1 MNIKTFLV
9 LAFASELLAGC
20 AASMHPDFQNVYYKY
35 EITQQQINSVISQ
48 FTNQG
53 MVNARVT
60 LDALGRLELAGS
72 YVNEQEVEKAF
83 EIARRVVGEKAVSN
97 VSPKQIGRRQWEI
110 SATEGLAK
118 FVEQLAK
125 KFKMSVHL
133 EQKDAE
139 IQIAVANTGVDGVE
153 QFVSGSIEPTSN
165 AAEFYKQM
173 ATKIAQSAAEKT
185 AKKRILIVGHTDD
198 TGDSESNASLA
209 ERRARSIG
217 KIFETA
223 NISGNRIF
231 YQGAGEVFPIGDNR
245 TEEGR
250 AKNRRVEIVDLS
262 EEEKLADYLAE
273 RRPNLSNYRPVSLP
287 RVGNAQNVKK
297 IGSVEPSATHRKP
310 IVATPM
316 PPTSSKPLAVPATAS
331 PEVIAPLNDIDF
343 GGQPANGRFRKMDIG
358 KVVRTGSFSFIS
370 SAFAS
375 DDIPAGSCAEDRFRA
390 SGEVKSL
397 SDSKPRRQLE
407 YLPGAARTAWHG
419 KVNGHNVGLGPVS
432 VLREGAVVSERP
444 TVFFYKNWVDGSGVS
459 ADMTSSANANAYYA
473 EKGLLYRV
481 FPTDGPVR
489 CFNIL
494 ITTKASTTSPT
505 SNIVYGRINNLFQ
518 VDYSP
523 TVLLR
528 K

>member
-1 MNIKTFLV
+1 V
-9 LAFASELLAGC
+9 
-20 AASMHPDFQNVYYKY
+20 
-35 EITQQQINSVISQ
+35 
-48 FTNQG
+48 
-53 MVNARVT
+53 
-60 LDALGRLELAGS
+60 
-72 YVNEQEVEKAF
+72 
-83 EIARRVVGEKAVSN
+83 IAREVVGENAVSR
-97 VSPKQIGRRQWEI
+97 VRPEAIKLKDWEI
-110 SATEGLAK
+110 SANKGFAK
-118 FVEQLAK
+118 FIEDLAK

-139 IQIAVANTGVDGVE
+139 NQIAVSHMGLDGVT
-153 QFVSGSIEPTSN
+153 QFASGSSEPTQN
-165 AAEFYKQM
+165 TAQFYKQM
-173 ATKIAQSAAEKT
+173 ATRIAESAAEKSG
-185 AKKRILIVGHTDD
+185 KKRILIVGHTDD

-217 KIFETA
+217 KIFEAA

-231 YQGAGEVFPIGDNR
+231 YQGAGEVYPIGDNR

-262 EEEKLADYLAE
+262 DEKKFAEYLAE
-273 RRPNLSNYRPVSLP
+273 RRPNLSNYRPVNLP
-287 RVGNAQNVKK
+287 RAGNAQNVKP
-297 IGSVEPSATHRKP
+297 IGNVEPSATHPKP
-310 IVATPM
+310 VVATSM
-316 PPTSSKPLAVPATAS
+316 PPTSSKPPAVPAVAS
-331 PEVIAPLNDIDF
+331 PELIVPLSDIDF
-343 GGQPANGRFRKMDIG
+343 GGQPANGRFRRMDIG

-370 SAFAS
+370 SAFAT

-419 KVNGHNVGLGPVS
+419 KVNGHLVGLGPVS
-432 VLREGAVVSERP
+432 VLREGGVVTERP

-459 ADMTSSANANAYYA
+459 ANMTSSANANAYYA

-481 FPTDGPVR
+481 FPSDGPVR
-489 CFNIL
+489 CFDML
-494 ITTKASTTSPT
+494 IAAKAPTTAPT
-505 SNIVYGRINNLFQ
+505 SNIVYGRNNNLFQ

-523 TVLLR
+523 TLLR